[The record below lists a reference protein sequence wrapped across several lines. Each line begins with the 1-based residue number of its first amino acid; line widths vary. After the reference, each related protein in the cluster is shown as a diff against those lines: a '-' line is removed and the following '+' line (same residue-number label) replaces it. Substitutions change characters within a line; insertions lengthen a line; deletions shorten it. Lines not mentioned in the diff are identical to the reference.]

1 MKLYGIAL
9 IMLASLWLSAQS
21 VSVRR
26 QHAETLGQFCLLLER
41 LAGEIRIDAKPMPEL
56 LQSLVSRSGD
66 SAEKFLDYLCTSL
79 EKLGEC
85 SFSKLWED
93 ALLVIPELHPDEIR
107 ELEKLGL
114 VLGRYDSQTQEGAI
128 QECAQLLKAEEQRLR
143 CELPQYRRL
152 ALGLGLSAAGLIGIL
167 LI

>member
-9 IMLASLWLSAQS
+9 IMLASLWVSAQS

-107 ELEKLGL
+107 
-114 VLGRYDSQTQEGAI
+114 
-128 QECAQLLKAEEQRLR
+128 
-143 CELPQYRRL
+143 
-152 ALGLGLSAAGLIGIL
+152 LSAGLLHL
-167 LI
+167 LQLRQGPGMGLQPGSDALPIQARVPLHMGLEPQL